1 MPLITPKTDWIAGDS
16 VGFSDMNRIEGNIL
30 YLQNE
35 NKTING
41 TNIFT
46 GASTFNSPVTIDTGT
61 TNTALKLISTD
72 IYVSLTMEDNTTTI
86 PDAILRG
93 GNNLLLLPSGGNAS
107 IGSLA
112 NPNADKLYVNGTV
125 NIDSIA
131 SFGSSL
137 ISLKQSTSLASG
149 LGASSGNDMQIIRGG
164 SDSSF
169 LGANLRFYDPST
181 PSLTFTQQLSASG
194 HYDLWLY
201 NGTVWNRQYR
211 ATREGRHLFGNGL
224 VDNTIDTVQI
234 GGTLNINNIANFGS
248 SEISMLELLSIDVGT
263 ANTAL
268 SLVSTDT
275 YVAIAME
282 DNTTTIPD
290 AILRGGNNLLLVP
303 NGGNT
308 SIGSL
313 SNPDGDKLYVN
324 GSVRIDGGVKTD
336 NVTLKTKVLNIGAW
350 NMSSGGGGST
360 SKSVTHG
367 LTRSKIRKAQVVI
380 ENDSGTTTY
389 PLEYVPFNELSSTTA
404 IPEGSLNVTATD
416 VVMRIRSGG
425 WWNAGTNTEFDG
437 TQNRGYI
444 EIEYEA

>member
-324 GSVRIDGGVKTD
+324 GSARIDGVLTLNGELKPEYTYLAN
-336 NVTLKTKVLNIGAW
+336 NVTEDTIFGNLSSWVPSVNDILSCSGQVVDGSLGGYIIGIERQ
-350 NMSSGGGGST
+350 SSSQILIHYLSVITGDIGGSPL
-360 SKSVTHG
+360 SIDDGSSNIFERIDIKSIHTH
-367 LTRSKIRKAQVVI
+367 
-380 ENDSGTTTY
+380 TT
-389 PLEYVPFNELSSTTA
+389 P
-404 IPEGSLNVTATD
+404 
-416 VVMRIRSGG
+416 
-425 WWNAGTNTEFDG
+425 
-437 TQNRGYI
+437 
-444 EIEYEA
+444 